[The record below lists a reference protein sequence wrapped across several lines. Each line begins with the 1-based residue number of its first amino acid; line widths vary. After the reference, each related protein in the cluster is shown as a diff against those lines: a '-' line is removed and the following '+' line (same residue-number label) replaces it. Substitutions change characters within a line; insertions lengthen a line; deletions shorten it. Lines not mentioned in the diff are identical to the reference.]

1 MVFVVFC
8 LDDVPILSDLVVIQS
23 VIHFETLQFS
33 KWWKSNLWQQQE
45 IQAAVYTYKN
55 VVLSS

>member
-45 IQAAVYTYKN
+45 IQAAVYT
-55 VVLSS
+55 